1 MTEQL
6 VLSEKQGAVG
16 LLRLNRPDKLNALSG
31 EMLSALAESMEA
43 LDADKEVRCM
53 VLSGSEGVF
62 AAGADIEAMAELDA
76 QGMRERNTLQYWQ
89 RMRAVE
95 KPVIAAVS
103 GWALGGGCEL
113 ALSCDL
119 VVASETAKFGQP
131 EIKIG
136 IIPGAGGT
144 QYWLKAVGPYRAM
157 EAALTGEPIKAREAF
172 EMGLVNRVVP
182 VERYL
187 EVAIELAEIIAAR
200 PPLAVKAAKQAV
212 RKGVES
218 TLTEGLHTERE
229 RFIEL
234 FDTEDKKEGMR
245 AFLEKRQ
252 AKWLGK

>member
-1 MTEQL
+1 
-6 VLSEKQGAVG
+6 
-16 LLRLNRPDKLNALSG
+16 
-31 EMLSALAESMEA
+31 
-43 LDADKEVRCM
+43 
-53 VLSGSEGVF
+53 
-62 AAGADIEAMAELDA
+62 
-76 QGMRERNTLQYWQ
+76 
-89 RMRAVE
+89 
-95 KPVIAAVS
+95 
-103 GWALGGGCEL
+103 
-113 ALSCDL
+113 
-119 VVASETAKFGQP
+119 
-131 EIKIG
+131 
-136 IIPGAGGT
+136 
-144 QYWLKAVGPYRAM
+144 M

>member
-6 VLSEKQGAVG
+6 VLTEIHGPVG
-16 LLRLNRPDKLNALSG
+16 LLRLNRPEKLNALSAAV
-31 EMLSALAESMEA
+31 LAALAEGMEA
-43 LDADKEVRCM
+43 LESDEDVCCM
-53 VLSGSEGVF
+53 VLTGSEKVF
-62 AAGADIEAMAELDA
+62 AAGADIEAMAELDSE
-76 QGMRERNTLQYWQ
+76 GMRERNTRQYWQ

-95 KPVIAAVS
+95 KPVVAAVS

-144 QYWLKAVGPYRAM
+144 QYWLKAAGPYRAM
-157 EAALTGEPIKAREAF
+157 EAALTGEPVGAREAF
-172 EMGLVNRVVP
+172 ELGLVNRVVP

-187 EVAIELAEIIAAR
+187 EVAIELAEVIAAR

-212 RKGVES
+212 RKGIEI
-218 TLTEGLHTERE
+218 TQDAGLETERE
-229 RFIEL
+229 KFLEL
-234 FDTEDKKEGMR
+234 FDTEDQKEGMR
-245 AFLEKRQ
+245 AFLEKRE
-252 AKWLGK
+252 AEWKGK